1 MPLSAETTVS
11 QLNRVGAAT
20 AGALKRVGVLTVG
33 DLLRYLPSRYDDF
46 SQTKPIGSLRAGD
59 SVTVQGKVQLIETRR
74 SRRRGLSLTEAVI
87 QDDTGTIKA
96 VWFNQPFLAKTLRPG
111 DSVSLAGRVTYDVH
125 TLQLANPAYERQA
138 ASGLHTG
145 RLVPVYPL
153 TGNLTQRQVR
163 FLLSQAI
170 LAAGALSEPMPRTL
184 LARLHLPA
192 LGWSLRQV
200 HFPDTQANL
209 DRAVRRLKFDEL
221 LLLQLRV
228 ALTRREF
235 TQAAAPAIPFD
246 ADQTKTL
253 IAGFGFALTDDQRK
267 AAWQILQ
274 DIGQPKPM
282 NRLLEG
288 EVGSGKTAVVAIAA
302 AGASAAGY
310 QSVFLAPTDLLARQ
324 HATTLVRL
332 LAAAG
337 LRVGLL
343 TRTAAT
349 INTREVKRTELLKR
363 LADGSIDVCT
373 GTHALLEDKVK
384 FANLALAV
392 VDEQHRFG
400 VQQRQTLRAKAAAGS
415 PHFLSLTAT
424 PIPRSLSLVFYG
436 DLDISII
443 SRLPP
448 GRRPVATRVVLPHQR
463 ETVYAAVRAAVQAG
477 RQAFITC
484 PLIDPSDT
492 LGVRS
497 VSQEYERL
505 RTEVLSDL
513 KVGFLHGRL
522 KPADKEATMAA
533 FLANQTQVLVTT
545 TVVEVGVDVPNATV
559 MVIEGADRF
568 GLAQLYQ
575 LRGRVGRATHESS
588 CFLLTDSDADAT
600 MRRLEAFLK
609 AKNCFELAEADLE
622 FRGPGQLFGSQQS
635 GFLDL
640 KIATPQDTE
649 LAQIARETAR
659 EIVGDESWTQR
670 YPDLAELVKDELT
683 LAHLE

>member
-1 MPLSAETTVS
+1 MSLSVDTPIS
-11 QLNRVGAAT
+11 QLSRVGAAT
-20 AGALKRVGVLTVG
+20 ATALKRVGVVTVG
-33 DLLRYLPSRYDDF
+33 DLLRYLPARYDDY
-46 SQTKPIGSLRAGD
+46 SQQKAIGSLLAGD
-59 SVTVQGKVQLIETRR
+59 VVTVQGTVDLIEARR
-74 SRRRGLSLTEAVI
+74 SKRRGLTLTEAVVS
-87 QDDTGTIKA
+87 DPSGSIKV
-96 VWFNQPFLAKTLRPG
+96 VWFNAPHLTKTLHSG
-111 DSVSLAGRVTYDVH
+111 DEVSLAGRVTYEFH
-125 TLQLANPAYERQA
+125 TLQLVNPSYERLGV
-138 ASGLHTG
+138 SGLHTG

-163 FLLSQAI
+163 FLLSQAVVGAGSLPDPLPRS
-170 LAAGALSEPMPRTL
+170 LAERLG
-184 LARLHLPA
+184 LAA

-200 HFPDTQANL
+200 HFPDTQATL
-209 DRAVRRLKFDEL
+209 DRAIRRLKFDEL
-221 LLLQLRV
+221 LVLQLRV
-228 ALTRREF
+228 ALARREF
-235 TQAAAPAIPFD
+235 TQAASPIIPFD
-246 ADQTKTL
+246 AEQTKVL
-253 IAGFGFALTDDQRK
+253 IAGFGFVPTDDQRK

-302 AGASAAGY
+302 AATAAAGH
-310 QSVFLAPTDLLARQ
+310 QTVFLAPTDLLARQ
-324 HATTLVRL
+324 HANTLCRL
-332 LAAAG
+332 LAPAG

-349 INTREVKRTELLKR
+349 IDNQEVKRAELLKR
-363 LADGSIDVCT
+363 LADGTIHVCT
-373 GTHALLEDKVK
+373 GTHALLEEKVK
-384 FANLALAV
+384 FFSLALAV

-400 VQQRQTLRAKAAAGS
+400 VQQRATLRSKATAGS
-415 PHFLSLTAT
+415 PHFLSLSAT

-448 GRRPVATRVVLPHQR
+448 GRRPVVTHVVLPHQR
-463 ETVYAAVRAAVQAG
+463 ETVYAAVRSTAQAG
-477 RQAFITC
+477 HQAFITC
-484 PLIDPSDT
+484 PLIDPSDA

-505 RTEVLSDL
+505 RTEVFTDL

-522 KPADKEATMAA
+522 KPAEKEATMAA

-575 LRGRVGRATHESS
+575 LRGRVGRAAHESA
-588 CFLLTDSDADAT
+588 CYLLTDSDADAT
-600 MRRLEAFLK
+600 MRRLDAFLK
-609 AKNCFELAEADLE
+609 AKNCFELAEADLQ

-640 KIATPQDTE
+640 KIATPQDSE
-649 LAQIARETAR
+649 LAQIAKETAR
-659 EIVGDESWTQR
+659 EIVGDESWIQR
-670 YPDLAELVKDELT
+670 FPDLAELVNAELA